1 MDTAQIKKIIH
12 DHRKI
17 YPQVYALK
25 PGDVNIQQIPKLQY
39 VSQQMN
45 TAFHMN
51 WAGHPEPID
60 EQWIVVKIANQLKQ
74 ITKNTLGYQFKLMPH
89 EIIWHGL
96 NECNQNSVTYK
107 MQVPNCITLTMYEEA
122 RAKVERNLRGKVI
135 PETKFIGVDSILCAQ
150 KLHVGHYRD
159 TKLTYQEIESYTGEQ
174 GYRIKGDRK
183 EIYLTP
189 AMECHHPETWKT
201 VVSVE
206 IEQLN

>member
-1 MDTAQIKKIIH
+1 METKIRKNIY

-17 YPQVYALK
+17 IPQVYALK
-25 PGDVNIQQIPKLQY
+25 PGDVRIQQIPKMQY

-60 EQWIVVKIANQLKQ
+60 EQWIVVKVVNQLKQ
-74 ITKNTLGYQFKLMPH
+74 ITKNRLGYQFKLMPH

-96 NECNQNSVTYK
+96 NDCNQYSVTYM
-107 MQVPNCITLTMYEEA
+107 MQVPDCITLCMYEEA
-122 RAKVERNLRGKVI
+122 RAKVERNLRGQAI
-135 PETKFIGVDSILCAQ
+135 PETKLIEVDSILCAQ
-150 KLHVGHYRD
+150 KLHVGHYCD
-159 TKLTYQEIESYTGEQ
+159 TVLTYQEIEHYTGGE
-174 GYRIKGDRK
+174 GYQIIGDRK

-189 AMECHHPETWKT
+189 AMQCHLPETWKT

-206 IEQLN
+206 IENPN

>member
-1 MDTAQIKKIIH
+1 LEATPIKKTVH

-17 YPQVYALK
+17 YPQIYAPK
-25 PGDVNIQQIPKLQY
+25 PGGTTILQIPKMQY
-39 VSQQMN
+39 VAQQMN

-51 WAGHPEPID
+51 WAGHPEPKD
-60 EQWIVVKIANQLKQ
+60 ERWIVFKVVNQLKQ
-74 ITKNTLGYQFKLMPH
+74 ITKHTMGYQFKLMPH

-96 NECNQNSVTYK
+96 TESDQYSVTYM
-107 MQVPNCITLTMYEEA
+107 MQVPDSITLPMFEEA
-122 RAKVERNLRGKVI
+122 RAKVDKNLRGQTV
-135 PETKFIGVDSILCAQ
+135 PETKFIGVDAIRCAQ

-159 TKLTYQEIESYTGEQ
+159 TKLTYREMEESVGEQ

-189 AMECHHPETWKT
+189 AMMCHHPDTWKT

-206 IEQLN
+206 IE